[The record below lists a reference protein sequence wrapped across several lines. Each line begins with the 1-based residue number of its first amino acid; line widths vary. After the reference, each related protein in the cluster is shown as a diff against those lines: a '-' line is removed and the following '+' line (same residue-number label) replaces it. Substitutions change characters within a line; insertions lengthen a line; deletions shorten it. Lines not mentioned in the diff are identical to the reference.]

1 MGFESLSAARRAHGF
16 YRLLPLLLFGWLA
29 NPSVS
34 ADDLVKLE
42 TVMDVDPEVVLT
54 ETEPVFSDKLLPLWV
69 EALQQPDSDFQRQA
83 AETITRAHEKGM
95 VGLSESSSVLIK
107 TLQKSDAHPALQLAC
122 ARALAS
128 RVAGPG
134 PKSIPS

>member
-1 MGFESLSAARRAHGF
+1 MGFESLSPTCRAGGF

-29 NPSVS
+29 NPYVS

-69 EALQQPDSDFQRQA
+69 EALQQPDTDLQRQA
-83 AETITRAHEKGM
+83 
-95 VGLSESSSVLIK
+95 VVF
-107 TLQKSDAHPALQLAC
+107 QN
-122 ARALAS
+122 
-128 RVAGPG
+128 
-134 PKSIPS
+134 